1 MTHEEVDAIWKQ
13 APKRHIPTY
22 LAEVWWA
29 RIDPNPSVELF
40 IAAARKAVASPQ
52 LDDPLMAPAYAAWM
66 MEALLQPFQRLVET
80 GKLNEVLPRL
90 PALPILYSPHAG
102 LGAGEWQHARQ
113 LFDSKRVGA
122 ECMQEHRGN
131 DGELGRNP
139 MWRHLA
145 YDTVW
150 VIQYALLELPRFREL
165 RARGAPYFKLSKRIS
180 EEARKKVSF
189 DVFLLPGGELLAWP
203 DWLDVCETIPRREPN
218 GLPVPVSQA
227 REAYL
232 CAARAVLDNFFA
244 DPDHPHGEEI
254 IADVT
259 GVREGLHRSQAVAE
273 ARKYVLD
280 TIGRM

>member
-1 MTHEEVDAIWKQ
+1 MTPEEGRAIWMG
-13 APKRHIPTY
+13 ATERHIPTH
-22 LAEVWWA
+22 LAEVWAA

-40 IAAARKAVASPQ
+40 IAAARYAVASPQ

-66 MEALLQPFQRLVET
+66 MEALLQPFQRLVEA
-80 GKLNEVLPRL
+80 GKLDAVLPRL

-102 LGAGEWQHARQ
+102 LGAGEWQHAR
-113 LFDSKRVGA
+113 LLYDSKRVGA
-122 ECMQEHRGN
+122 ECIQEHRGN

-150 VIQYALLELPRFREL
+150 VIQYAVLKLPHLSGL
-165 RARGAPYFKLSKRIS
+165 RARGTSCFQLAKRIS
-180 EEARKKVSF
+180 KAARKSVRF
-189 DVFLLPGGELLAWP
+189 EVFRLPGGELLAWP
-203 DWLDVCETIPRREPN
+203 DWLDVCDKIPRREPN
-218 GLPVPVSQA
+218 GLPARIADA

-254 IADVT
+254 IAAVT
-259 GVREGLHRSQAVAE
+259 GVRKDLHRAQAVAE